1 MNLSKY
7 TREFTYNWKLAYPVI
22 LGMLG
27 HTFVSLVDNVM
38 VGKIGPAELAAVSLG
53 NSFTFIAMSLG
64 IGFSTAI
71 TPLVAAAH
79 AAAAAGAHAP
89 APCAAYRRSTCAA
102 RRRIPSTGRRSNAHL
117 KLHRDG
123 TTCLE
128 MTLGPRRI
136 ELQADVPNE
145 TYLQAAAP
153 LASISSTTQAATL
166 TTWRDRIKAMPTETT
181 YPLTPTQQARLDS
194 LPHRFPQVYEEPT
207 YDTHVD
213 HPLGE
218 QQLVVT
224 AGALLP
230 QRRQPRPLSKAKADA
245 LLDILNKLETKGYI
259 SRSKSSLGAPVLL
272 VPKPDGS
279 CRGGPLRL
287 ALALPGRPRRDG

>member
-1 MNLSKY
+1 MLADTGASLSFIAKHKAQ
-7 TREFTYNWKLAYPVI
+7 E
-22 LGMLG
+22 LGLTTEVCPPIRVVHSNQSKERSTTLVRAAHLKLG
-27 HTFVSLVDNVM
+27 HGWGAPIDLHVLDHL
-38 VGKIGPAELAAVSLG
+38 GPHQQIIMG
-53 NSFTFIAMSLG
+53 QSFMQ
-64 IGFSTAI
+64 
-71 TPLVAAAH
+71 P
-79 AAAAAGAHAP
+79 
-89 APCAAYRRSTCAA
+89 R
-102 RRRIPSTGRRSNAHL
+102 NAHL

-181 YPLTPTQQARLDS
+181 YPLTPTQHARLDS

-224 AGALLP
+224 AGAVLP

-245 LLDILNKLETKGYI
+245 LLAILNKLETKG
-259 SRSKSSLGAPVLL
+259 
-272 VPKPDGS
+272 
-279 CRGGPLRL
+279 
-287 ALALPGRPRRDG
+287 